1 MPDVVALFL
10 AATATM
16 LATGLGAVPVMLL
29 GARAQRLRGALW
41 GLAAGTMGVA
51 SVTGLLLP
59 ALDAGSRT
67 EVAAGLVAGAAF
79 VLGARVLV
87 DADQAHRGGDGRA
100 RDSII
105 VFSVLFVHSLPEGL
119 AIGTAWAS
127 TTAGLS
133 AFVVAA
139 IGVQNVPEGTAT
151 AIPLKLAGYG
161 AWRQFWAATLT
172 SLPQPIG
179 AIAAYLAVEE
189 ITGLLPLSFAFAAG
203 AMLVLVVVE
212 LLPAAL
218 RERPR
223 SGAAAGIAVGAVVM
237 LALGAVLGV

>member
-1 MPDVVALFL
+1 MPDVVALLL

-16 LATGLGAVPVMLL
+16 LATGLGAIPVIIL
-29 GARAQRLRGALW
+29 GERAQRLRGGLW
-41 GLAAGTMGVA
+41 GLAAGTMAVA

-59 ALDAGSRT
+59 ALDEGSGAD
-67 EVAAGLVAGAAF
+67 VAIGLVAGCAF
-79 VLGARVLV
+79 VLLARFLV
-87 DADQAHRGGDGRA
+87 DADQAHRGADGRG
-100 RDSII
+100 RDAII
-105 VFSVLFVHSLPEGL
+105 VFAVLFVHSLPEGL

-161 AWRQFWAATLT
+161 AWRQIWAATLT

-179 AIAAYLAVEE
+179 AVAAYLAVEE
-189 ITGLLPLSFAFAAG
+189 VTGLLPLSFAFAAG
-203 AMLVLVVVE
+203 AMLALVVVE
-212 LLPAAL
+212 LLPNAL
-218 RERPR
+218 RERPLWDPIGGILT
-223 SGAAAGIAVGAVVM
+223 GAAIM

>member
-16 LATGLGAVPVMLL
+16 LATGVGALPVIWLGD
-29 GARAQRLRGALW
+29 RALRLRGALW
-41 GLAAGTMGVA
+41 GLAAGTMAVA

-59 ALDAGSRT
+59 ALDEGST
-67 EVAAGLVAGAAF
+67 GQVIAGLVAGGAF
-79 VLGARVLV
+79 VLVARWLV
-87 DADQAHRGGDGRA
+87 DADQAHRGADGRA
-100 RDSII
+100 RDAII
-105 VFSVLFVHSLPEGL
+105 VFAVLFVHSLPEGL

-139 IGVQNVPEGTAT
+139 IGLQNVPEGTAT
-151 AIPLKLAGYG
+151 AIPLHLAGYG
-161 AWRQFWAATLT
+161 PWRQVWAATLT

-179 AIAAYLAVEE
+179 ALLAYAAVEE
-189 ITGLLPLSFAFAAG
+189 VSSLLPLSFAFAAG
-203 AMLVLVVVE
+203 AMLVLVGYE
-212 LLPAAL
+212 LLPNAL

-223 SGAAAGIAVGAVVM
+223 RSAVGGIVVGAAAM